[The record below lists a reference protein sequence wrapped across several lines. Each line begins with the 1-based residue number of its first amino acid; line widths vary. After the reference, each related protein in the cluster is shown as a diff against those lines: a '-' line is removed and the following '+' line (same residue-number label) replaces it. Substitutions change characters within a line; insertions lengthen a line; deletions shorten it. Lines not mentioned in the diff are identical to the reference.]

1 VSVSPQTSAGGGQ
14 RLRVRPYLNWL
25 ERSRDKWKSK
35 ATAARKDA
43 NRLRRSSRL
52 LRASR
57 DRWRDE
63 ALELRRQIRLASPV
77 EPAKN
82 APRS

>member
-1 VSVSPQTSAGGGQ
+1 
-14 RLRVRPYLNWL
+14 VRPYLCWL

-35 ATAARKDA
+35 ATAARSDA
-43 NRLRRSSRL
+43 NRLRRSARL

-57 DRWRDE
+57 DRWRDQ
-63 ALELRRQIRLASPV
+63 ALDLRRQLRAARLDL
-77 EPAKN
+77 EAKN

>member
-1 VSVSPQTSAGGGQ
+1 VSVSPHTPAPTQ

-35 ATAARKDA
+35 AQYAQADA
-43 NRLRRSSRL
+43 NRLRRSKRL
-52 LRASR
+52 LEASR

-63 ALELRRQIRLASPV
+63 ALALRRQIQAAHPDL
-77 EPAKN
+77 EAKN
-82 APRS
+82 VARS